1 MMMIYEN
8 IRLALFSLKANKMR
22 ALLTMLGIIIG
33 IGSVIAIMT
42 VGDSVTS
49 TVADSM
55 SSLGANNITV
65 TLEERKDDEEASDAM
80 FGMNWGSSKDENAK
94 QPTQKDHIRRY
105 IILLCRL
112 NAKQP
117 TQKDYITTD
126 MLRQMKE
133 AFGDS
138 ITAYSITEQVG
149 SGSIQQNAESGKAN
163 VSVMGTSLGYFLAND
178 VQLVQGSYFSE
189 EELENGA
196 MVALLSEEALDDLFH
211 GDADAAVGS
220 TMTVSVNDKYYNL
233 IIEGVYAKDED
244 ETMSMYSMFMNSDA
258 TNLYIPLKT
267 AQDINHASGYQTLTV
282 VVDPNQNPDQLA
294 ADIESYFDNLY
305 RNNRDFIVSATSM
318 ASMVSIMETMMST
331 ITTAIALIG
340 GIALVVGGIGVMN
353 IMLVS
358 ITERT
363 REIGTRK
370 ALGAP
375 NSSIRLQFIIES
387 IVICLI
393 GGAIGIVV
401 GCVGCIAAANYIGA
415 SAVPSVKSILISLGF
430 SMAIG
435 VFFGYYPANKAAKLN
450 PIDALRYE

>member
-1 MMMIYEN
+1 MMMVYEN

-49 TVADSM
+49 TVAESM
-55 SSLGANNITV
+55 SSLGANNVTV
-65 TLEERKDDEEASDAM
+65 SLEERKDDEDENASM
-80 FGMNWGSSKDENAK
+80 MGMSWDSSSDENAK
-94 QPTQKDHIRRY
+94 QPTQKDY
-105 IILLCRL
+105 M
-112 NAKQP
+112 
-117 TQKDYITTD
+117 TSD

-133 AFGDS
+133 TFGDG
-138 ITAYSITEQVG
+138 IKAYSITEQVG
-149 SGSIQQNAESGKAN
+149 TGELQQNAESGKAN

-178 VQLVQGSYFSE
+178 ISLVQGSFFSE

-196 MVALLSEEALDDLFH
+196 MVALISEDALDDLFH
-211 GDADAAVGS
+211 GDANAAVGT

-244 ETMSMYSMFMNSDA
+244 EAMDMYSMFMASDA

-267 AQDINHASGYQTLTV
+267 AQNMNHTSGYQTLTV

-294 ADIESYFDNLY
+294 ADMESYFDNIY
-305 RNNRDFIVSATSM
+305 RNNRDFRVKATSM
-318 ASMVSIMETMMST
+318 ASMVSIMEKMMGT

-393 GGAIGIVV
+393 GGAIGIIV
-401 GCVGCIAAANYIGA
+401 GCIGGIAAANYIGA
-415 SAVPSVKSILISLGF
+415 SVVPSVRSILISLGF

>member
-1 MMMIYEN
+1 MMMVYEN

-49 TVADSM
+49 TVAESM
-55 SSLGANNITV
+55 SSLGANNV
-65 TLEERKDDEEASDAM
+65 TISLEERKDDEDENASM
-80 FGMNWGSSKDENAK
+80 MGMSWDSSSDENAK
-94 QPTQKDHIRRY
+94 QPTQKDY
-105 IILLCRL
+105 M
-112 NAKQP
+112 
-117 TQKDYITTD
+117 TSD

-133 AFGDS
+133 TFGDG
-138 ITAYSITEQVG
+138 IKAYSITEQVG
-149 SGSIQQNAESGKAN
+149 NGELQQNAESGKAN

-178 VQLVQGSYFSE
+178 ISLVQGSFFSE

-196 MVALLSEEALDDLFH
+196 MVALISEDALDDLFH
-211 GDADAAVGS
+211 GDANAAVGT
-220 TMTVSVNDKYYNL
+220 TMTVSVNDKYYNF

-244 ETMSMYSMFMNSDA
+244 EAMDMYSMFMASDA

-267 AQDINHASGYQTLTV
+267 AQNMNHASGYQTLTV

-294 ADIESYFDNLY
+294 ADMESYFDNIY
-305 RNNRDFIVSATSM
+305 RNNRDFRVKATSM
-318 ASMVSIMETMMST
+318 ASMVSIMEKMMGT

-393 GGAIGIVV
+393 GGAIGIIV
-401 GCVGCIAAANYIGA
+401 GCIGGIAAANYIGA
-415 SAVPSVKSILISLGF
+415 SAVPSVRSILISLGF

>member
-80 FGMNWGSSKDENAK
+80 FGMNWGSSQD
-94 QPTQKDHIRRY
+94 D
-105 IILLCRL
+105 

-363 REIGTRK
+363 REIGTR
-370 ALGAP
+370 
-375 NSSIRLQFIIES
+375 
-387 IVICLI
+387 
-393 GGAIGIVV
+393 
-401 GCVGCIAAANYIGA
+401 
-415 SAVPSVKSILISLGF
+415 
-430 SMAIG
+430 
-435 VFFGYYPANKAAKLN
+435 
-450 PIDALRYE
+450 

>member
-1 MMMIYEN
+1 MTMVYEN

-42 VGDSVTS
+42 VGDSVTT
-49 TVADSM
+49 TVSDSM

-65 TLEERKDDEEASDAM
+65 ALEERKDEEDDASAMMGMSWSTSDDEDAAEPEQ
-80 FGMNWGSSKDENAK
+80 D
-94 QPTQKDHIRRY
+94 
-105 IILLCRL
+105 
-112 NAKQP
+112 
-117 TQKDYITTD
+117 DYITAD
-126 MLRQMKE
+126 MLYQMKE
-133 AFGDS
+133 QFGDS
-138 ITAYSITEQVG
+138 IEAYSITEQVG
-149 SGSIQQNAESGKAN
+149 SGQIQQAATGKTAD
-163 VSVMGTSLGYFLAND
+163 VSVIGESLGYFLAND
-178 VQLVQGSYFSE
+178 VELLQGSYFSE
-189 EELENGA
+189 NEMQNGA
-196 MVALLSEEALDDLFH
+196 MVALLSEEALDDLFS
-211 GDADAAVGS
+211 GDAAQAVGS
-220 TMTVSVNDKYYNL
+220 TITVAIDQKYYNF
-233 IIEGVYAKDED
+233 IIEGVYAKDD
-244 ETMSMYSMFMNSDA
+244 DDTTAMYSMFLSGDA
-258 TNLYIPLKT
+258 TNLYIPLRT
-267 AQDINHASGYQTLTV
+267 AQDINHTSGYETLTV
-282 VVDPNQNPDQLA
+282 VVDPTGDPDQLA
-294 ADIESYFDNLY
+294 AEIEAYFENLY
-305 RNNRDFIVSATSM
+305 RNNRTFTVSATSM
-318 ASMVSIMETMMST
+318 ASMVSIMEDIMGT

-387 IVICLI
+387 IVICII

-401 GCVGCIAAANYIGA
+401 GCIGGVAAANYVGA
-415 SAVPSVKSILISLGF
+415 TAVPSVKSILISLGF